1 MLKNRQILFLIFLTG
16 FLLITFFIQTF
27 FIKKPKIF
35 KSKASETANL
45 ILSSNKSSVSQGE
58 DFTITVKVSPSANF
72 AIQAYKVY
80 LTFNR
85 NDVLIKDSGIT
96 YLRGD
101 PSTNLGAH
109 DNTSITSINAGTGT
123 ATINLIGE
131 IQSIAGLTLTAN
143 IAIPLV
149 EVTFVARTNQRI
161 EIGSTSQSKLIKI
174 NSDYTLTDLP
184 LSVTSFV
191 LNQPATPTPTST
203 QTPTP
208 TPNQSLTPTSTLTPT
223 QTPTPTP
230 NQSLTSTSTSTPTQA
245 SGGVSLNLKLKFQG
259 IMQPPAGSNQRTM
272 PVKIKVGGGNLTQPI
287 TVSANFSFT
296 TNRNSDTDPYIWQ
309 GSVNLPSSV
318 TPGNNYY
325 LLVKGPKHIQKRI
338 CTNSPSE
345 TSPGSYRCFSGQ
357 IQLQSGVNNLDF
369 SKVYLLAG
377 DMPVSGGQDG
387 VVDSLDTSYI
397 RNNLGKTDSGVLAI
411 ADLNLDGKVDTQ
423 DWSLVIAA
431 LSVRADEE

>member
-143 IAIPLV
+143 TAIPLV

-191 LNQPATPTPTST
+191 LNQPATPIP
-203 QTPTP
+203 
-208 TPNQSLTPTSTLTPT
+208 
-223 QTPTPTP
+223 
-230 NQSLTSTSTSTPTQA
+230 TPTQA

-259 IMQPPAGSNQRTM
+259 IMQPPARSNQRTM

-296 TNRNSDTDPYIWQ
+296 TNRNSDTNPYIWQ
-309 GSVNLPSSV
+309 GSVNLPPSV
-318 TPGNNYY
+318 SPGNNYY

-369 SKVYLLAG
+369 SRIYLLAG
-377 DMPVSGGQDG
+377 DIPVSGGQDG
-387 VVDSLDTSYI
+387 VVNSLDTSYI

-411 ADLNLDGKVDTQ
+411 ADLNLDGKLDTQ

>member
-85 NDVLIKDSGIT
+85 DDVLIKDGGIT

-101 PSTNLGAH
+101 ASTNLGAH

-143 IAIPLV
+143 TATPLV

-203 QTPTP
+203 R
-208 TPNQSLTPTSTLTPT
+208 
-223 QTPTPTP
+223 TPTPTP

-369 SKVYLLAG
+369 SRIYLLAG
-377 DMPVSGGQDG
+377 DIPVSGGQDG

>member
-1 MLKNRQILFLIFLTG
+1 M
-16 FLLITFFIQTF
+16 ITFFIQTF

-143 IAIPLV
+143 TAIPLV

-191 LNQPATPTPTST
+191 LNQPATPIP
-203 QTPTP
+203 
-208 TPNQSLTPTSTLTPT
+208 
-223 QTPTPTP
+223 
-230 NQSLTSTSTSTPTQA
+230 TPTQA

-259 IMQPPAGSNQRTM
+259 IMQPPARSNQRTM

-296 TNRNSDTDPYIWQ
+296 TNRNSDTNPYIWQ
-309 GSVNLPSSV
+309 GSVNLPPSV
-318 TPGNNYY
+318 SPGNNYY

-369 SKVYLLAG
+369 SRIYLLAG
-377 DMPVSGGQDG
+377 DIPVSGGQDG
-387 VVDSLDTSYI
+387 VVNSLDTSYI

-411 ADLNLDGKVDTQ
+411 ADLNLDGKLDTQ